1 MFSATAH
8 NMNCD
13 ALCAQIRKS
22 GATHC
27 QFIPSARLLIP
38 EEKIRRFCIENKC
51 GCYGNHLMCPPFVGT
66 IPEAAEKISAF
77 TNAILIQYS
86 KCLNVRTDTV
96 GLNATKRTLHD
107 IILKT
112 EHYLQTNMG
121 SAALLGLIGGSCELC
136 NPCAGFMGKP
146 CPYPSRARTSMEAL
160 GIDVIALLERLDL
173 DGKFYADKI
182 TWTGMIL
189 IA

>member
-1 MFSATAH
+1 MSSETTRDL
-8 NMNCD
+8 NCD
-13 ALCAQIRKS
+13 TLCAQIRKL
-22 GATHC
+22 GATLC
-27 QFIPSARLLIP
+27 QFIPSARLLVP
-38 EEKIRRFCIENKC
+38 EEKIRRFCTENKC

-66 IPEAAEKISAF
+66 IPEAAEKISTF
-77 TNAILIQYS
+77 TDAILIQYS
-86 KCLNVRTDTV
+86 KGLNVETDTV

-107 IILKT
+107 IILET
-112 EHYLQTNMG
+112 ERYLQKEMG
-121 SAALLGLIGGSCELC
+121 ISTLMGLIGGSCERC

-173 DGKFYADKI
+173 DGKFHADKI